1 MIRGFRQ
8 IVFLTIISR
17 VLGLMRDVA
26 YAHFFGRGVL
36 MDIWT
41 IAFMIPNLSRRIFG
55 EGAASS
61 SLIPVYSEELKK
73 HPDRSAVLARTA
85 ATVIFVILAA
95 IVVLGELGIWWYC
108 RTHVLIP
115 EVKLKFNLIAL
126 MLPYM
131 CLICTVAVLGGV
143 LNSHRHFAMP
153 AAAPIVLNIFI
164 IGSMCIGGW
173 FLKLSNQTLLFVMTF
188 AILLAGI
195 VQLLMQMIPLS
206 RYGVILRPAWKVR
219 TEAFKKIM
227 VLMGPMILGLTV
239 TQLNT
244 LADVLIANGL
254 SGSDDKGTFFML
266 FGNQVSYPVW
276 AGSVASL
283 YFSQRLYQ
291 FPLGVLG
298 ISLATAIFPMLSAAA
313 ADKDE
318 VLLTK
323 TILKGFQLALFIALP
338 ATVGLILVA
347 RPLTAVLFEHGQFMA
362 KDTREVQWV
371 LIFYAIGLSGY
382 FLQQLITRAFYSIK
396 DSKWPARTAMI
407 AVGVNITL
415 NFLLIWP
422 LGVKGLALA
431 TAICSYLQVITL
443 WYVFKRRFNL
453 SVSAK
458 QGHILFKSLV
468 GTATMSIFGG
478 ICLWGMSVL
487 AAGRFFEFIRL
498 AVLIVVC
505 SGVYILMASL
515 LKNEMLGLLTG
526 GRKEIKTP

>member
-8 IVFLTIISR
+8 IAFLTVISR
-17 VLGLMRDVA
+17 VFGLVRDMA
-26 YAHFFGRGVL
+26 YAHFFGRGGL

-73 HPDRSAVLARTA
+73 HPERSADLARTA

-108 RTHVLIP
+108 RSHILIP
-115 EVKLKFNLIAL
+115 ETRLKLSLIAV
-126 MLPYM
+126 MLPYA

-143 LNSHRHFAMP
+143 LNAHRHFAMP

-164 IGSMCIGGW
+164 IGLMCVGVW
-173 FLKLSNQTLLFVMTF
+173 LFKLPNETLVFVMATG
-188 AILLAGI
+188 ILLAGLT
-195 VQLLMQMIPLS
+195 QMLMQMIPLS
-206 RYGVILRPAWKVR
+206 RYGVVLRPAWKVK

-227 VLMGPMILGLTV
+227 ILMGPMILGLTV

-244 LADVLIANGL
+244 LADILIANGL
-254 SGSDDKGTFFML
+254 SGSEDKGAFFMW
-266 FGNQVSYPVW
+266 FGREVNYPVW
-276 AGSVASL
+276 AGSVSTL

-298 ISLATAIFPMLSAAA
+298 ISLATAIFPVLSAAA

-318 VLLTK
+318 ALLSK
-323 TILKGFQLALFIALP
+323 TILKGFQLALFVALP
-338 ATVGLILVA
+338 ATAGLILVA
-347 RPLTAVLFEHGQFMA
+347 RPLTAVLFQHGQFA
-362 KDTREVQWV
+362 AGDTAEVQWV

-382 FLQQLITRAFYSIK
+382 FLQQLITRAFYSVK

-415 NFLLIWP
+415 NLTLIWP
-422 LGVKGLALA
+422 LGVKGLAMA
-431 TAICSYLQVITL
+431 TALCSYLQVVIL
-443 WYVFKRRFNL
+443 WLILRKKFNL
-453 SVSAK
+453 SISVKNRVIFA
-458 QGHILFKSLV
+458 KSLI
-468 GTATMSIFGG
+468 GTVVMSLFGA
-478 ICLWGMSVL
+478 ICLFALSKL
-487 AAGRFFEFIRL
+487 PQSRFFESLRL
-498 AVLIVVC
+498 VVLVAVC
-505 SGVYILMASL
+505 AGVYALAARRL
-515 LKNEMLGLLTG
+515 GNEMLGLLIK
-526 GRKEIKTP
+526 GRKGAKTP